1 MAKKTAGLSA
11 GLVAVKGQAT
21 PPPATAQDN
30 SSTMN
35 FKVDPAFR
43 RRFRLR
49 AAAADL
55 KMVELLREALDAW
68 EEKNGLSGGG

>member
-11 GLVAVKGQAT
+11 GLVAVKGQAA
-21 PPPATAQDN
+21 PQVAAADN
-30 SSTMN
+30 GSTMN
-35 FKVDPAFR
+35 FKVDAEFR

-68 EEKNGLSGGG
+68 EEKHGLSGGG